1 MPRAAVLGSPVA
13 HSLSPA
19 LHRAAYAALGLSGWA
34 YDAVECAEE
43 GLAPFLDGLGPEW
56 AGLSLTMP
64 LKRVAIGLMAT
75 VSALARDVGA
85 ANTVLLSPDGRH
97 ADNTDVGGLV
107 DALSGA
113 DASAAVVLGAGGT
126 AAAALAALRDL
137 GASGATVVVRDRGRA
152 RDLLAAADR
161 LGMSVRLRRWPTV
174 PEPASLVISTV
185 PRGAAD
191 ALGDHPWRRQTT
203 VCDVLYDP
211 WPTRLAAAAAAAGCR
226 VVGGR
231 ELLLHQ
237 AARQVRLMTGRA
249 APVDA
254 MRQAIAL
261 P

>member
-161 LGMSVRLRRWPTV
+161 LGFRDADGRCVIDDYVSRVGSHPYREIACIVTGRRHT
-174 PEPASLVISTV
+174 SILV
-185 PRGAAD
+185 
-191 ALGDHPWRRQTT
+191 
-203 VCDVLYDP
+203 
-211 WPTRLAAAAAAAGCR
+211 AAALKPDWHTVAP
-226 VVGGR
+226 VL
-231 ELLLHQ
+231 E
-237 AARQVRLMTGRA
+237 RA
-249 APVDA
+249 ASTFLE
-254 MRQAIAL
+254 R
-261 P
+261 